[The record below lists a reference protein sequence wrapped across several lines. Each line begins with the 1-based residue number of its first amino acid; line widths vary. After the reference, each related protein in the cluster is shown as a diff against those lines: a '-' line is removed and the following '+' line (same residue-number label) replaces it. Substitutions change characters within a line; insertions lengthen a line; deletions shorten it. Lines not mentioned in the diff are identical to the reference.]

1 MSIHKYG
8 VDIMEG
14 NKEAY
19 KKEYRKISV
28 RTTDGATISGK
39 VNIGI
44 KGMVSELFTKTAD
57 PFIKGVKMDRFRQ
70 EFNF

>member
-1 MSIHKYG
+1 
-8 VDIMEG
+8 MEG

-39 VNIGI
+39 VNIRYQGNCIGI
-44 KGMVSELFTKTAD
+44 VH
-57 PFIKGVKMDRFRQ
+57 
-70 EFNF
+70 